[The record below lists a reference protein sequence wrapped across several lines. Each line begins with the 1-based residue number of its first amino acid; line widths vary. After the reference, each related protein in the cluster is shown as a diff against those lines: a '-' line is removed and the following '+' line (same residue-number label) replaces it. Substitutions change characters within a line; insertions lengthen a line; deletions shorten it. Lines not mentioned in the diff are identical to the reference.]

1 MTIITYG
8 WCQIHKVHTLS
19 MTRVGLRIDNYTL
32 TRQLGTNAF
41 GPVWAARESITERM
55 VSINILT
62 SSDDYEVARFTR
74 AISLLSRL
82 NHANIA
88 VHTGHGFVGH
98 SPYLATEYLHGPTL
112 ATLMAQGG
120 RMDERKVLQ
129 IAVQV
134 AAALDHAWEKAAVIH
149 RNLGPQTIVVDL
161 TSLQS
166 EHESLVIRIIDFGHA
181 LGKRLID
188 TYDPEAVAEEAAFQ
202 QAANQEVVGSP
213 MTMSPEQAAGAR
225 LTVASDMYA
234 LGVTMYLL
242 LTGVAPFTGSDDEV
256 KASHQRVQA
265 LDLRSLV
272 PGIQPLTAT
281 LVKRLLSKTAVSRF
295 SDWDACRLKIN
306 EALEPLERRRQPPP
320 VMTPT
325 AARRKTQTFEKT
337 PVGQPIPMG
346 ADTAGP
352 AVPLSMPP
360 SYQPSQPGGLSADDV
375 RLLATHAAHLRRSG
389 ASAPLATPND
399 LVPAVDDGL
408 TAEQRMAMWV
418 RLFRSPAIA
427 DASLTKE
434 VSHESVPVHEV
445 APAPL
450 RSDSSDDLSD
460 LLVEVPEV
468 TVIDE
473 PQPEFQ
479 SQVQSFA
486 DLFAEA
492 TPRVIPDAGDQVDED
507 GVPLRPDVPGNPLQS
522 RFWKNVL
529 EVLRDSILGT
539 VRYETAPQH
548 SLTRRVTRSFLSLV
562 AGREPTR
569 DEILAMIL
577 CGKFDQ
583 AEIHLNKIALSI
595 KRDNTSGLDDGV
607 CLLRAKL
614 MGLRGDFPN
623 ALGWAQQA
631 IRLNSSDPAALALV
645 GVAHLQ
651 LRRVQTSISVFDEVA
666 KLYPQSPLGPLGQGA
681 VLFLGGLERKADL
694 ALAEASHREDHPAII
709 RLQALRCRAHGDAEG
724 EVAYLQQLLTGT
736 GADWAIQERLREIAG
751 G

>member
-1 MTIITYG
+1 
-8 WCQIHKVHTLS
+8 

-55 VSINILT
+55 VSINILA

-82 NHANIA
+82 NHPNIA
-88 VHTGHGFVGH
+88 VHTGHGFVVH

-161 TSLQS
+161 TSLES

-202 QAANQEVVGSP
+202 QAANEDVVGSP
-213 MTMSPEQAAGAR
+213 MTMSPEQIAGAR

-242 LTGVAPFTGSDDEV
+242 LTGAAPFTGSDDEV

-272 PGIQPLTAT
+272 PGIQPLTAA
-281 LVKRLLSKTAVSRF
+281 LVKRLLSKAPNARF

-306 EALEPLERRRQPPP
+306 EALEPLERRRPPAP
-320 VMTPT
+320 MPAPST
-325 AARRKTQTFEKT
+325 AIRRKTQTFEKT
-337 PVGQPIPMG
+337 PVGQPIAMG
-346 ADTAGP
+346 ADAAGY
-352 AVPLSMPP
+352 MPP
-360 SYQPSQPGGLSADDV
+360 PPSSYQPGYQPSPGGLSADDV
-375 RLLATHAAHLRRSG
+375 RVLAEHAAHLRRGG
-389 ASAPLATPND
+389 ASNIPRVTPAD
-399 LVPAVDDGL
+399 LIPAVDDGL

-418 RLFRSPAIA
+418 QLFRSPAIA
-427 DASLTKE
+427 DASLTKVATPE
-434 VSHESVPVHEV
+434 PASEPEPAAVSDEPPSD
-445 APAPL
+445 PL
-450 RSDSSDDLSD
+450 RSESSDDLSD
-460 LLVEVPEV
+460 LLVDVPEV
-468 TVIDE
+468 AAESE
-473 PQPEFQ
+473 PEPE
-479 SQVQSFA
+479 VQSFA
-486 DLFAEA
+486 ALFAEA
-492 TPRVIPDAGDQVDED
+492 TPSVTPDAGDQVDDD
-507 GVPLRPDVPGNPLQS
+507 GVPVRADVPGNPLQS

-529 EVLRDSILGT
+529 EILRDAILGT

-548 SLTRRVTRSFLSLV
+548 SLTRRFTRSFMSLV
-562 AGREPTR
+562 GREPTR
-569 DEILAMIL
+569 EEILALIL
-577 CGKFDQ
+577 GGKFDQ
-583 AEIHLNKIALSI
+583 AEIHINKIALSI

-631 IRLNSSDPAALALV
+631 IRLNSRDPAALALV

-651 LRRVQTSISVFDEVA
+651 LRRVQTAISVFDEVA
-666 KLYPQSPLGPLGQGA
+666 KLYPHSPLGPLGQGA

-694 ALAEASHREDHPAII
+694 ALTEASHRGAHPAIV

-736 GADWAIQERLREIAG
+736 GADWAILERLREIAD
-751 G
+751 